1 MSSHP
6 SPLPNALLLDLY
18 AGAAESARWSH
29 ALDQICLQ
37 TGACAAAASAFS
49 YDNGR
54 PRIHWKALDSRS
66 ARVQLPPDSTVL
78 KDSSPCLDIRRV
90 PRGLDRIAGDE
101 DLFDP
106 GEVALTRLR
115 QQLAALGLGRFVR
128 ALQEVSPG
136 VFLALGLHR
145 PLGDRLDFSAAQ
157 FGSVAAL
164 TPHLGQAFLLTDRL
178 QASLTRDWHLRKQLE
193 RLRCGI
199 VFCNVDGS
207 VHWLNGTAER
217 LLADG
222 PLRLVGSR
230 LFGDSEADTTK
241 LRNALAEAG
250 CGGGGTACYLRLGHG
265 KHTGKNT
272 GKGKQAT
279 LHVAIQASA
288 DPSILVLTLTSP
300 SHGAHVPT
308 EALIRLFGLTPTEAG
323 LVAALATG
331 STLEQYSQQRGV
343 SITTARMQLKHVNVK
358 TGVQRQSDLVRL
370 VWSSAAAYLSSGC
383 DDPAEPAK
391 LPDVA

>member
-1 MSSHP
+1 MSSHT

-18 AGAAESARWSH
+18 AGAAEPARWPQ

-37 TGACAAAASAFS
+37 TGACSAVGIAFS
-49 YDNGR
+49 FDQGR
-54 PRIHWKALDSRS
+54 TRIHWKALDSRLGS
-66 ARVQLPPDSTVL
+66 MPFPADSDVPTDSHPRLDARRAL
-78 KDSSPCLDIRRV
+78 
-90 PRGLDRIAGDE
+90 RGLNRIVGDE
-101 DLFDP
+101 VLFDR
-106 GEVALTRLR
+106 GD
-115 QQLAALGLGRFVR
+115 AALPRLQQQMAAVGCGRFLG

-136 VFLALGLHR
+136 MFLGLALHR
-145 PLGDRLDFSAAQ
+145 AIGDKLNFSAAQ
-157 FGSVAAL
+157 VGNVAAL
-164 TPHLGQAFLLTDRL
+164 TPHFRQAFLLTDRL

-241 LRNALAEAG
+241 LRNGLAEAG
-250 CGGGGTACYLRLGHG
+250 STGGHTARYLRLGNA
-265 KHTGKNT
+265 K
-272 GKGKQAT
+272 GKGKQAA

-288 DPSILVLTLTSP
+288 QPSILVLTLTSP
-300 SHGAHVPT
+300 SRGAHVPT

-391 LPDVA
+391 LQNVA

>member
-1 MSSHP
+1 MSSHT

-18 AGAAESARWSH
+18 AGAAEPARWPQ

-37 TGACAAAASAFS
+37 TGACSAVGIAFS
-49 YDNGR
+49 FDQGR
-54 PRIHWKALDSRS
+54 TRIHWKALDSRLGS
-66 ARVQLPPDSTVL
+66 MPFPADSDVPTDSHPRLDARRAL
-78 KDSSPCLDIRRV
+78 
-90 PRGLDRIAGDE
+90 RGLNRIVGDE
-101 DLFDP
+101 VLFDR
-106 GEVALTRLR
+106 GD
-115 QQLAALGLGRFVR
+115 AALPRLQQQMAAVGCGRFLG

-136 VFLALGLHR
+136 MFLGLALHR
-145 PLGDRLDFSAAQ
+145 AIGDKLDFSAAQ
-157 FGSVAAL
+157 VGNVAAL
-164 TPHLGQAFLLTDRL
+164 TPHFRQAFLLTDRL

-199 VFCNVDGS
+199 VFCDVDGG

-241 LRNALAEAG
+241 LRNGLAEAG
-250 CGGGGTACYLRLGHG
+250 STGGHTARYLRLGNA
-265 KHTGKNT
+265 K
-272 GKGKQAT
+272 GKGKQAA

-288 DPSILVLTLTSP
+288 QPSILVLTLTSP
-300 SHGAHVPT
+300 SRGAHVPT
-308 EALIRLFGLTPTEAG
+308 EALIHLFGLTPTEAG

-391 LPDVA
+391 LQNVA